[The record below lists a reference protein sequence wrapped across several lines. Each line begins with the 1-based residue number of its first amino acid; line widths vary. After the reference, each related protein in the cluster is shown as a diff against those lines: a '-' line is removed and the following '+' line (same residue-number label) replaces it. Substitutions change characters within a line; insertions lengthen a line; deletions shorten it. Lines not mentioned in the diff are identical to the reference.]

1 MNCHW
6 SSVSLNLN
14 CTFVDVPRS
23 TSIPAFCDGVPAS
36 LLLSTIMLSSTV
48 NVSVL
53 TTVCVPFTVKFPLNT
68 ASLLNVLA
76 PAIVC
81 APVVLTTVESTSM
94 SFAFAVIPSPP
105 TTLSDTV
112 PATPPPVRPSPA
124 VTPVIVPPI
133 AVTSWKLIAPE
144 PSVANTWFALPSDVG
159 NVYASDIVK
168 FPVIS
173 TLPFSDTLKM

>member
-1 MNCHW
+1 
-6 SSVSLNLN
+6 
-14 CTFVDVPRS
+14 
-23 TSIPAFCDGVPAS
+23 
-36 LLLSTIMLSSTV
+36 MLSSTV
-48 NVSVL
+48 NVSVFKI
-53 TTVCVPFTVKFPLNT
+53 VCVPFTVKFPLNT

-81 APVVLTTVESTSM
+81 APVVLTTVGSTSM

-144 PSVANTWFALPSDVG
+144 PSVANTWVYYHRMLG
-159 NVYASDIVK
+159 NVYAS
-168 FPVIS
+168 
-173 TLPFSDTLKM
+173 L